1 MQRIWCCD
9 RGNGSLESLYDT
21 RWYELIETKNN
32 SGAIEIVNFSFHSPY
47 DSGLFF
53 RDNHNVVI
61 VNSAGNE
68 SEENNGYDMY
78 ADGRSPSDTY
88 DSQETMELAIIDS
101 DFADNLIAVG
111 ALDSSGQIAVYSTIA
126 GPDYDGS
133 SYAFLVDDGTAFI
146 GLNSITTMTGD
157 VSVNEGNSVYNGT
170 FNGTL
175 TETFTFDRFGTSIAA
190 PRITGKVAIA
200 SQKFPNLN
208 AEQLVNLAK
217 YTATDMGVPGV
228 DPIYGHGKIN
238 LTGMLSPIGQLR

>member
-1 MQRIWCCD
+1 
-9 RGNGSLESLYDT
+9 
-21 RWYELIETKNN
+21 
-32 SGAIEIVNFSFHSPY
+32 
-47 DSGLFF
+47 
-53 RDNHNVVI
+53 
-61 VNSAGNE
+61 
-68 SEENNGYDMY
+68 MY

-146 GLNSITTMTGD
+146 DLNSITTMTGD

-175 TETFTFDRFGTSIAA
+175 TETFYFRPLRNIDCR
-190 PRITGKVAIA
+190 A
-200 SQKFPNLN
+200 S
-208 AEQLVNLAK
+208 
-217 YTATDMGVPGV
+217 Y
-228 DPIYGHGKIN
+228 HGKGRHRVTKISKPECR
-238 LTGMLSPIGQLR
+238 TAGEPGQIHGD

>member
-1 MQRIWCCD
+1 
-9 RGNGSLESLYDT
+9 
-21 RWYELIETKNN
+21 
-32 SGAIEIVNFSFHSPY
+32 
-47 DSGLFF
+47 
-53 RDNHNVVI
+53 
-61 VNSAGNE
+61 
-68 SEENNGYDMY
+68 
-78 ADGRSPSDTY
+78 
-88 DSQETMELAIIDS
+88 MELAIIDS

-146 GLNSITTMTGD
+146 DFNSIKTMTGD

-175 TETFTFDRFGTSIAA
+175 TETFTFDRFRTSIAA
-190 PRITGKVAIA
+190 PRVTGKVAIA

-238 LTGMLSPIGQLR
+238 LTGMLSPVGQLR